1 MTRQIQNMLFF
12 FILALLSYALYKY
25 YFDPLIITK
34 DKPFTKGYSVENVE
48 LKITDEK
55 GQLSAKFKSPNL
67 VRYTDSPLLF
77 IETPL
82 FWTYNDNQ
90 EHWLIQ
96 SEKAEFNT
104 DTNEV
109 SLIDNVIAKTI
120 NDSSETRFKT
130 ASLLVKLED
139 SSAFTDAGI
148 SLQQKQFKMSG
159 QIAHFDLKNE
169 ILEVNNNVK
178 AIYKPI
184 L

>member
-12 FILALLSYALYKY
+12 FVLALLSYAVYKY
-25 YFDPLIITK
+25 YFDPLELK
-34 DKPFTKGYSVENVE
+34 HDKPFTKGYSIENVE
-48 LKITDEK
+48 LKITDAN
-55 GQLSAKFKSPNL
+55 GHLSAKFKSPNL

-82 FWTYNDNQ
+82 FWTYNDNH
-90 EHWLIQ
+90 EHWLIE
-96 SEKAEFNT
+96 SKKAEFNT

-130 ASLLVKLED
+130 PSLLVKLKD

-148 SLQQKQFKMSG
+148 SLQKKQFNMSG
-159 QIAHFDLKNE
+159 QIAQFDLKNE
-169 ILEVNNNVK
+169 TLEVNNNVK

-184 L
+184 H